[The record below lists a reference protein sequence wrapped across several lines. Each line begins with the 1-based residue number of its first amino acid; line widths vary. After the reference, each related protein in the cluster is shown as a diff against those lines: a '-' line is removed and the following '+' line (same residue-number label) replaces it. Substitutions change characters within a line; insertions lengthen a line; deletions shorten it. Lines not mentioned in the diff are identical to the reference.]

1 MNKTSKK
8 TQQLVGT
15 AVLVA
20 IIILLQ
26 TLLGSISIGPFTITL
41 TIIPIIIGAVL
52 YGPATGALLGAIF
65 GVVVCVQ
72 VVTGAAGAGST
83 MMLELNAP
91 ATIIVC
97 IVKGLA
103 AGLIAGLACNL
114 FREKNLYIGI
124 IVAAILAPVANTGIF
139 TIALVTVFRSLAEQ
153 WALGAGAA
161 SVGAYILT
169 GIIGINFVI
178 ELTADLVLSPI
189 IYRIIKAVK
198 AA

>member
-97 IVKGLA
+97 IVKGLV

-139 TIALVTVFRSLAEQ
+139 TIALVTIFRSLAEQ